1 MQRKKIHKLFAGLMA
16 AALVVGSSLPVLAD
30 EEPVEEPGYEVA
42 GTTSTFNKFLI
53 LDAGDT
59 VPNVTFSFTAA
70 AGEAVEWTDE
80 TMAVYAGIGTPTIED
95 VTFSPEDA
103 TSTSAGSYIDVAR
116 DQEDRTGTAGQ
127 DTVQLDEGEKFAV
140 KQATVDFSDI
150 TFTEPGIY
158 RYIITETTNESH
170 AAAGIIHDTDV
181 DRVLDVYIMDEDG
194 TLAVAGYVLHT
205 EATAPALSEQMG
217 SGNLT
222 QSDKTDGFTN
232 EYTSRD
238 LKIGKEVSGNQA
250 SRNKYFALTVVC
262 TNVAEEDSFVV
273 SLADDGD
280 ASTNDGDAEAV
291 SGTNS
296 ATIEA
301 NAGKT
306 NPETL
311 TGSDLLEGQTFYLRH
326 GQSVVIRGLAP
337 NVAYKVTENSED
349 YLSESMTGATNDGTI
364 GEVAG
369 EGKMANAGF
378 TNTRNGVVPTGVAV
392 AMGTGL
398 AVIGIALLGIFA
410 TRKKSREEK

>member
-70 AGEAVEWTDE
+70 PGEAVEWTEE
-80 TMAVYAGIGTPTIED
+80 TMEVYAGIGTPTIGS
-95 VTFSPEDA
+95 VTFGPGDA
-103 TSTSAGSYIDVAR
+103 TSTSTGSYIDVAR
-116 DQEDRTGTAGQ
+116 NQEDRTGTAGH
-127 DTVQLDEGEKFAV
+127 DTVQLDDGEKFAV
-140 KQATVDFSDI
+140 RQATVDFSSI

-158 RYIITETTNESH
+158 RYIITETTDASH
-170 AAAGIIHDTDV
+170 AAAGIIHDTDA

-194 TLAVAGYVLHT
+194 TLDVSGYVLHT
-205 EATAPALSEQMG
+205 GTTAPALGEQMG
-217 SGNLT
+217 SLT
-222 QSDKTDGFTN
+222 QNDKTDGFTN

-238 LKIGKEVSGNQA
+238 LRISKEVSGNQA
-250 SRNKYFALTVVC
+250 SRNKYFALKVQC

-296 ATIEA
+296 ATIED

-337 NVAYKVTENSED
+337 NVAYTVTENNED
-349 YLSESMTGATNDGTI
+349 YLSESMAGATNQGTI
-364 GEVAG
+364 GEVAS
-369 EGKMANAGF
+369 EEKMANAGF